1 MVEAGNGKEQADETS
16 WEEKQSFENKVGI
29 RVEDWVW

>member
-1 MVEAGNGKEQADETS
+1 MVEAGNGKEQTETS
-16 WEEKQSFENKVGI
+16 WEEKQSFEKKVDI